1 MTTPQ
6 QSPQDKAF
14 INRMLDATIRISMVL
29 LLAYWCLKIIS
40 PFISPI
46 MWAIIIAV
54 AIYPLYVKLV
64 AVMGGRKKMAAT
76 LFAIVALTLLIVPTI
91 KLSASMVDTGQALS
105 TAWESGALKIPP
117 PAESVAEWPLIGEKL
132 HKYWTLASVNLEA
145 ALKQIAPQLKTAGAW
160 LFGAVGG
167 AGLGILQFII
177 SILIAAVFLASTEA
191 AYRSTLAIS
200 SRIAGER
207 GEELAGISIATIR
220 SVAQGVLGVALIQSL
235 LAGIGL
241 LVMDVPGAGLWAL
254 LVLLL
259 AVVQLPSILVLGPI
273 IVYVFSVAS
282 TGPAIAFMIWSLIV
296 GGSDTF
302 LKPLFL
308 GRGMD
313 IPMLVIL
320 LGAIGGMMTA
330 GIIGLFVGSVVL
342 ALGYKLFMVWLNPA
356 DETTPVD
363 DGQATSAGE

>member
-14 INRMLDATIRISMVL
+14 MNRMLDATIRIGMVL

-76 LFAIVALTLLIVPTI
+76 LFAIVALALLIVPTI
-91 KLSASMVDTGQALS
+91 KLSTSMVETTQTLA
-105 TAWESGALKIPP
+105 TAWESGTLRIPP

-167 AGLGILQFII
+167 AGLGILQFVI
-177 SILIAAVFLASTEA
+177 SILIAAVFLASTQA
-191 AYRSTLAIS
+191 AHRATLLIS

-220 SVAQGVLGVALIQSL
+220 SVAQGVLGVAIIQSL
-235 LAGIGL
+235 LAGVGL

-259 AVVQLPSILVLGPI
+259 AVVQLPPILVLGPI
-273 IVYVFSVAS
+273 IVYVFSVAT
-282 TGPAIAFMIWSLIV
+282 TGPAIAFMVWSLIIS
-296 GGSDTF
+296 GSDAF

-308 GRGMD
+308 GRGME

-320 LGAIGGMMTA
+320 IGAIGGMMTS
-330 GIIGLFVGSVVL
+330 GIIGLFIGSVVL
-342 ALGYKLFMVWLNPA
+342 ALGYKLFMIWLVPV
-356 DETTPVD
+356 DETTLVD
-363 DGQATSAGE
+363 DGQATASGE

>member
-1 MTTPQ
+1 MTTPRQ
-6 QSPQDKAF
+6 TEQDKAF
-14 INRMLDATIRISMVL
+14 VNRMLDATIRIGMVL
-29 LLAYWCLKIIS
+29 LLTYWCLKIIS
-40 PFISPI
+40 PFIGPI
-46 MWAIIIAV
+46 MWAIIISV

-64 AVMGGRKKMAAT
+64 AAMGGRKKMAAA
-76 LFAIVALTLLIVPTI
+76 LFAIVALALLIVPTI
-91 KLSASMVDTGQALS
+91 KLSASMFDTTQALS
-105 TAWESGALKIPP
+105 TAWESGSLKIQP

-145 ALKQIAPQLKTAGAW
+145 ALKQIAPQLKSAGSW
-160 LFGAVGG
+160 LLGAVGG
-167 AGLGILQFII
+167 AGLGILQFVI
-177 SILIAAVFLASTEA
+177 SILIAAVFLASTQA
-191 AYRSTLAIS
+191 AHRATLVIS

-220 SVAQGVLGVALIQSL
+220 SVAQGVLGVAIIQSL

-259 AVVQLPSILVLGPI
+259 AVVQLPPILVLGPI

-282 TGPAIAFMIWSLIV
+282 TGPAVAFMIWSLIV
-296 GGSDTF
+296 SGSDAF

-308 GRGMD
+308 GRGME

-320 LGAIGGMMTA
+320 LGAIGGMMTS
-330 GIIGLFVGSVVL
+330 GIIGLFIGSVVL
-342 ALGYKLFMVWLNPA
+342 ALGYKLFMIWLDPEN
-356 DETTPVD
+356 ETTPVD
-363 DGQATSAGE
+363 ADQTDQASG

>member
-1 MTTPQ
+1 MTTSRQ
-6 QSPQDKAF
+6 TEQDKAF
-14 INRMLDATIRISMVL
+14 INRMLDTTIRIGMVL

-46 MWAIIIAV
+46 MWAIIISV

-64 AVMGGRKKMAAT
+64 AAMGGRKKMAAV
-76 LFAIVALTLLIVPTI
+76 LFAVVALALLIVPTI
-91 KLSASMVDTGQALS
+91 KLSASMIDTTQALS
-105 TAWESGALKIPP
+105 TAWESGTLKIPP
-117 PAESVAEWPLIGEKL
+117 PAEGVAEWPLIGEKF

-145 ALKQIAPQLKTAGAW
+145 ALKQIAPQLESAGVW

-191 AYRSTLAIS
+191 AHRATLAIS
-200 SRIAGER
+200 SRIAGDH

-220 SVAQGVLGVALIQSL
+220 SVAQGVLGVAIIQSL
-235 LAGIGL
+235 LAGVGL

-259 AVVQLPSILVLGPI
+259 AVVQLPPILVLGPI
-273 IVYVFSVAS
+273 IVYVFSVAT
-282 TGPAIAFMIWSLIV
+282 TGPAIAFMIWSLV
-296 GGSDTF
+296 VSGSDAF

-308 GRGMD
+308 GRGME

-330 GIIGLFVGSVVL
+330 GIIGLFIGSVVL
-342 ALGYKLFMVWLNPA
+342 ALGYKLFMTWLDPDDA
-356 DETTPVD
+356 EPV
-363 DGQATSAGE
+363 AEEEVN

>member
-1 MTTPQ
+1 MTTPR

-40 PFISPI
+40 PFIFPI

-64 AVMGGRKKMAAT
+64 AAMGGRKKMAAA
-76 LFAIVALTLLIVPTI
+76 LFAIAALALLIVPTI
-91 KLSASMVDTGQALS
+91 KLSASMIDTGQALS
-105 TAWESGALKIPP
+105 AAWESGTLKIPP
-117 PAESVAEWPLIGEKL
+117 PAEGVAEWPLIGEKL

-145 ALKQIAPQLKTAGAW
+145 ALKQIAPHLKTAGGW
-160 LFGAVGG
+160 LFSAFGN
-167 AGLGILQFII
+167 AGIGVLQFII
-177 SILIAAVFLASTEA
+177 SILIAAVFLAGTQA
-191 AYRSTLAIS
+191 AHRSTLAIS
-200 SRIAGER
+200 SRIAGDR
-207 GEELAGISIATIR
+207 GEELASISIATIR
-220 SVAQGVLGVALIQSL
+220 SVAQGVLGVAIIQSL

-254 LVLLL
+254 LVLVL
-259 AVVQLPSILVLGPI
+259 AVVQLPPILVLGPI
-273 IVYVFSVAS
+273 IVYVFSVAT

-296 GGSDTF
+296 SGSDAF

-308 GRGMD
+308 GRGME

-320 LGAIGGMMTA
+320 LGAIGGMMTS
-330 GIIGLFVGSVVL
+330 GIIGLFIGSVVL
-342 ALGYKLFMVWLNPA
+342 ALGYKLFMIWLDPA
-356 DETTPVD
+356 DAEPP
-363 DGQATSAGE
+363 AEE

>member
-167 AGLGILQFII
+167 VGLGVIQFII
-177 SILIAAVFLASTEA
+177 SILIAAVFLASTQA
-191 AYRSTLAIS
+191 AHRATLAIS
-200 SRIAGER
+200 SRIAGDQ

-220 SVAQGVLGVALIQSL
+220 SVAQGVLGVAIIQSL

-241 LVMDVPGAGLWAL
+241 LVMDVPGAGVWAL

-259 AVVQLPSILVLGPI
+259 AVVQLPPILVLGPI